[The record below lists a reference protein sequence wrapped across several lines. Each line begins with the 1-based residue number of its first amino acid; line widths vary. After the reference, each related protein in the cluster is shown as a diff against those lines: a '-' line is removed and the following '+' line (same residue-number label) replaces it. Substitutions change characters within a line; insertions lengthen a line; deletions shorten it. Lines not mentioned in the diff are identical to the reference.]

1 MEIVIILAILAAGW
15 LGWTQW
21 KKAEAKRASRPKGN
35 WGDPSGGA
43 GPSDDS
49 PKWGGKPDEA
59 HDDDLGKPITKAKK
73 PRAKKKKKPAA
84 KRGGGGR
91 KKSKEG
97 NKEGMK

>member
-21 KKAEAKRASRPKGN
+21 KKAEDKRASRPTGN
-35 WGDPSGGA
+35 WGDPSGT
-43 GPSDDS
+43 GPADDS

-59 HDDDLGKPITKAKK
+59 HDDDLEKPKAKAKK
-73 PRAKKKKKPAA
+73 PRAKKKKRATR
-84 KRGGGGR
+84 KRSGGR

-97 NKEGMK
+97 DSEGEK

>member
-15 LGWTQW
+15 WGWTQW
-21 KKAEAKRASRPKGN
+21 KGSEARRASRPTGN

-59 HDDDLGKPITKAKK
+59 HDDDLEK
-73 PRAKKKKKPAA
+73 
-84 KRGGGGR
+84 
-91 KKSKEG
+91 
-97 NKEGMK
+97 